1 MHSVEQ
7 QEQQRSRVES
17 HSQRP
22 PRRTRVAAAH
32 LLVDSLHFTSLH
44 FTSLLE
50 SPKDRG
56 QRTPAVLS
64 RLAP

>member
-1 MHSVEQ
+1 MNSVEQ
-7 QEQQRSRVES
+7 QEQQR
-17 HSQRP
+17 
-22 PRRTRVAAAH
+22 RRSSPSGRRATLASPQ
-32 LLVDSLHFTSLH
+32 LTSWSIHFTSLH

>member
-1 MHSVEQ
+1 MNSVEQ
-7 QEQQRSRVES
+7 QEQQRRVE
-17 HSQRP
+17 SQRP
-22 PRRTRVAAAH
+22 PRHTRVAAAH